1 MDNTLSSYL
10 LSSSFMIVILVILA
24 ARSFSAI
31 TTPQSRRRTL
41 ILIGVTAAY
50 VLIDFIFIACH
61 LNAGKISHVT
71 WKIVSFVFY
80 LVYTLQPFMW
90 HIFVRN
96 FVGST
101 FGKTF
106 RKLELIP
113 IVLLLIMVVATPF
126 TGALYSFD
134 ANNMYQRGPLYPV
147 YSVLNYFYYAESVLD
162 LLIIMLNKR
171 EKEERYALRTMLIS
185 LVMLIGAYVNGSII
199 PSGTIFPFM
208 PFCSVV
214 TTMLAFY
221 FIATKDSEK
230 YKEDKE
236 RQLREAVQEAQEA
249 NQAKSAFLSRVSH
262 DVRTPMNAVIN
273 LTELARQEP
282 DRDVVNQYLDQMA
295 ISGKF
300 LLGLINDIL
309 DMSRIESGEL
319 KLQKETLTRGEFLTT
334 VETVVKPLMDEHHIN
349 FHPEVDPGQYTISV
363 DKLRFNQIFFNLLSN
378 AAKFTPDGGDV
389 WFNVENLTPKGNMLP
404 IRFVIRDN
412 GIGMSEEFQ
421 KNLFQPFQQEHNE
434 LIDKRQGS
442 GLGLSIVKNL
452 VDAMGGT
459 ITVKSKKGEG
469 TEFVVFLE
477 VEIVNRED
485 DDGTP
490 IYESAEAKEAA
501 ETAAD
506 EKAADDAAQAE
517 NLKGLR
523 VLLVEDNEVNIYVAK
538 IILEQ
543 AGCVVTTAENGKAAV
558 ETFAASEPNS
568 FDAILMDIRMPVM
581 DGLEASRKIR
591 ALGRPD
597 AENIPIIAM
606 TADAFNE
613 ERSQTFDAGMNYHLT
628 KPIDTK
634 QLYGVLSCCARRPEN
649 A

>member
-10 LSSSFMIVILVILA
+10 LSSSFMIVILLILA
-24 ARSFSAI
+24 ARSYSAV
-31 TTPQSRRRTL
+31 TNKQSRHRTL
-41 ILIGVTAAY
+41 ILIGMTAAY

-61 LNAGKISHVT
+61 LSGGKLSVGT
-71 WKIVSFVFY
+71 WKVVCFIFY

-90 HIFVRN
+90 HLFVRN

-101 FGKTF
+101 LGKTF

-126 TGALYSFD
+126 TGALYWFNAD
-134 ANNMYQRGPLYPV
+134 GMYQRGPLYPV
-147 YSVLNYFYYAESVLD
+147 YALLNYFYYAESIID
-162 LLIIMLNKR
+162 LLVIMLNRK
-171 EKEERYALRTMLIS
+171 EKEERYAFRTMLIS
-185 LVMLIGAYVNGSII
+185 LVMLIGAYMNSSVI

-230 YKEDKE
+230 YKQEQDRK
-236 RQLREAVQEAQEA
+236 LREAMKEAQEA

-262 DVRTPMNAVIN
+262 DIRTPMNAIIN
-273 LTELARQEP
+273 LTELARKEP
-282 DRDVVNQYLDQMA
+282 DHDVANQYLDQ
-295 ISGKF
+295 ISVSGKF

-309 DMSRIESGEL
+309 DMSKIESGEL
-319 KLQKETLTRGEFLTT
+319 ELHNEPLTRKEFLNT
-334 VETVVKPLMDEHHIN
+334 VDTVVMPLMDEHHIN
-349 FHPEVDPGQYTISV
+349 FHTEVNPGQYTISV

-389 WFNVENLTPKGNMLP
+389 WFEVNNLEPKGNRLP
-404 IRFVIRDN
+404 IKFVVRDN

-434 LIDKRQGS
+434 LSDKRQGS
-442 GLGLSIVKNL
+442 GLGLSIVKSL

-469 TEFVVFLE
+469 TEFVVLLE
-477 VEIVNRED
+477 VEILARENA
-485 DDGTP
+485 DGTP
-490 IYESAEAKEAA
+490 IYESAEAEAEAA
-501 ETAAD
+501 D
-506 EKAADDAAQAE
+506 KAADKAAAAADRAE
-517 NLKGLR
+517 SLKGMR
-523 VLLVEDNEVNIYVAK
+523 VLLVEDNEVNSYVAR

-543 AGCVVTTAENGKAAV
+543 AGIVVTEAVNGKAAL
-558 ETFAASEPNS
+558 ETFSASEPNS
-568 FDAILMDIRMPVM
+568 FDAILMDVRMPVM
-581 DGLEASRKIR
+581 DGLEATRKIR
-591 ALGRPD
+591 ALDRPD
-597 AENIPIIAM
+597 AADIPIIAM
-606 TADAFNE
+606 TADAFTE
-613 ERSQTFDAGMNYHLT
+613 ERKQTFEAGMNYHLT

-634 QLYGVLSCCARRPEN
+634 QLYGVLASCPRRG
-649 A
+649 